1 MEYICILPE
10 GNFALLSASFI
21 HSKALI
27 NKIKKEL
34 FVMIVMQYRPNM
46 RDEFGFETGMMHI
59 SRVVQL

>member
-10 GNFALLSASFI
+10 GNFALLSTSFI
-21 HSKALI
+21 HSKAL
-27 NKIKKEL
+27 IKKEL

-59 SRVVQL
+59 SRVVQR